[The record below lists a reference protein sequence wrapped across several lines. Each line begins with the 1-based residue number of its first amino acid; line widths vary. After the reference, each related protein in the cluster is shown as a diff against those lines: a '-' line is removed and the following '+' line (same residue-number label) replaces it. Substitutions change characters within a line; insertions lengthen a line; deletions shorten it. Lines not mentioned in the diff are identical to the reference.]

1 MVDILNTPLKQC
13 IVNITI
19 NKRLVMAKMFV
30 SLFYSI
36 VLFFVACDLPVI
48 LSGDNQ
54 STQDRQNKTELAD
67 TVLSVEITGGF
78 AGVSQNLVV
87 DESGLA
93 IFEDSFHPGAE
104 WVIQLSSAELDS
116 LTQLMLENN
125 FFQLNGEFFDEM
137 VADAFNYAIHFR
149 YNDQINTVKTDYF
162 GAPEELK
169 RIVDGIVRLKDKVT
183 QPGLELK
190 LELSKIRINVG
201 EQVELTLL
209 VTNTS
214 EKPLTLHFT
223 SGQIFDFYAKLNVA
237 DNDIVTWNW
246 SHDKVFTQ
254 ILWDLVLESGE
265 TKTYQV
271 TWNGS
276 DNSGN
281 LVIGEYIIG
290 AELLSIPGGS
300 PEQKLLHIGGE

>member
-1 MVDILNTPLKQC
+1 MRRTFI
-13 IVNITI
+13 
-19 NKRLVMAKMFV
+19 
-30 SLFYSI
+30 SLICTI
-36 VLFFVACDLPVI
+36 VLSFVACDLPVI

-67 TVLSVEITGGF
+67 TLLSVEITGGF
-78 AGVSQNLVV
+78 AGVNQNLVV

-125 FFQLNGEFFDEM
+125 FFQLKGEFFDVM

-149 YNDQINTVKTDYF
+149 YSDQINTVKTDYF
-162 GAPEELK
+162 GAPEGLQ
-169 RIVDGIVRLKDKVT
+169 RIIDGIVDLKDKFT
-183 QPGLELK
+183 QPGLDLK
-190 LELSKIRINVG
+190 LELSKQRINTG
-201 EQVELTLL
+201 EEVELTLL

-214 EKPLTLHFT
+214 AKPLTLHFT
-223 SGQIFDFYAKLNVA
+223 SGQIFDFYAKLK
-237 DNDIVTWNW
+237 DTDSDIVTWNW

-254 ILWDLVLESGE
+254 ILWDLILESGE
-265 TKTYQV
+265 TKIYQV

-281 LVIGEYIIG
+281 FAVGEYIIG

-300 PEQKLLHIGGE
+300 PEQKLLHIGG